1 MVGPELFYSSD
12 RASQFCN
19 KAKKCPALVDGAGP
33 RQQTLVRGLTT
44 GGSMG
49 TVALVALAR
58 PTFDLACAQ
67 ANFDSARALLIE
79 LGAHVVGP
87 AQLVMSPEDV
97 AAVNL
102 PPADLHILFM
112 ASFSD
117 ASPAVELLGKVKGP
131 VLGWSMREPGAVGER
146 LKLNSM
152 CGVNLAAHA
161 LMNVGQSIRHI
172 HGNSDEPAVRQAL
185 TDALAGHL
193 PTSHAP
199 VPIFGEYATDAQ
211 VDAAFAWLKGKKIGA
226 VGDAPNG
233 FTPCI
238 FDAEQLR
245 ANFGLDVRQITID
258 DAFGK
263 ISEVKEPE
271 RELAYAGALAAQ
283 PSLASVDIS
292 EAKKVYGVEVALDR
306 WREQETLDAI
316 AIRCWPEFP
325 TDLGACICSSL
336 GRLADRGTV
345 TTCER
350 DVLGAVTMMV
360 CESLGSDENYLVD
373 IVDLDS
379 SKGLVRL
386 WHCGSAATKLAA
398 EPAHATQTTHCNR
411 KLGVAGNFP
420 LKTGPVTLFRIDRD
434 VDPSNRTG
442 LRMVVSR
449 GESIPAPNHFQG
461 NTATVITE
469 PDAAALVNGIVTGG
483 YPHHLVISWIDV
495 RPGIRQ
501 MAKKLGIPLTEW

>member
-1 MVGPELFYSSD
+1 MS
-12 RASQFCN
+12 
-19 KAKKCPALVDGAGP
+19 
-33 RQQTLVRGLTT
+33 
-44 GGSMG
+44 

-67 ANFDSARALLIE
+67 ANFDSARSLLLE
-79 LGAHVVGP
+79 LGAQVVGP
-87 AQLVMSPEDV
+87 AELVMTPEDV
-97 AAVNL
+97 AAVTL

-131 VLGWSMREPGAVGER
+131 ILGWSMREPGAVGER

-161 LMNVGQSIRHI
+161 LMNVGQLIRHI
-172 HGNSDEPAVRQAL
+172 HGNADEPAVQSAIKA
-185 TDALAGHL
+185 ALAGQL
-193 PTSHAP
+193 PTAHTPMIIS
-199 VPIFGEYATDAQ
+199 GEFALDAE
-211 VDAAFAWLKGKKIGA
+211 VDKAFAWLKGKKIGA

-238 FDAEQLR
+238 FDGPQLQKL
-245 ANFGLDVRQITID
+245 FGLDVRQITID
-258 DAFGK
+258 DAFGR
-263 ISEVKEPE
+263 ISEVSEDA
-271 RELAYAGALAAQ
+271 RELAYASAVSAQ
-283 PSLASVDIS
+283 PSLSSVNVV
-292 EAKKVYGVEVALDR
+292 EAKKVYGVEVALDN
-306 WREQETLDAI
+306 WRAEESLDAI

-336 GRLADRGTV
+336 GRLSDRGTV

-379 SKGLVRL
+379 TQNLVRL

-398 EPAHATQTTHCNR
+398 DPKNATQSTHCNR

-461 NTATVITE
+461 NTATVVTQ

>member
-1 MVGPELFYSSD
+1 MS
-12 RASQFCN
+12 
-19 KAKKCPALVDGAGP
+19 
-33 RQQTLVRGLTT
+33 
-44 GGSMG
+44 
-49 TVALVALAR
+49 TVALIALAR
-58 PTFDLACAQ
+58 PTFDLTCAQ
-67 ANFDSARALLIE
+67 ANFESARNLLTE
-79 LGAHVVGP
+79 FGATVVGP
-87 AQLVMSPEDV
+87 TELVMTVEDV
-97 AAVNL
+97 SAVKL
-102 PPADLHILFM
+102 PDADLHILFM

-131 VLGWSMREPGAVGER
+131 ILGWSMREPGEVGER

-172 HGNSDEPAVRQAL
+172 HGNANEAHVRTAIK
-185 TDALAGHL
+185 DALAGNL
-193 PTSHAP
+193 PEATKPKSKIGELAP
-199 VPIFGEYATDAQ
+199 EAEVEKSL
-211 VDAAFAWLKGKKIGA
+211 AWLKGKKIGA
-226 VGDAPNG
+226 VGEAPVG
-233 FTPCI
+233 FTPCL
-238 FDAEQLR
+238 FDSQQL
-245 ANFGLDVRQITID
+245 NKYFGLDVRAITIE
-258 DAFGK
+258 DAFGL
-263 ISEVKEPE
+263 IAEVKEE
-271 RELAYAGALAAQ
+271 RRELAYAGALAAQ
-283 PSLASVDIS
+283 PSLASVNVS
-292 EAKKVYGVEVALDR
+292 EAKKVYGVEVALDD
-306 WREQETLDAI
+306 WRSEESLDAI

-336 GRLADRGTV
+336 GRLSDRGTV

-373 IVDLDS
+373 IVDLDAAQ
-379 SKGLVRL
+379 GLVRL

-398 EPAHATQTTHCNR
+398 DPVNATQSIHCNR

-434 VDPSNRTG
+434 VDPGSSTG

-449 GESIPAPNHFQG
+449 GESIPAANHFQG

>member
-1 MVGPELFYSSD
+1 MS
-12 RASQFCN
+12 
-19 KAKKCPALVDGAGP
+19 
-33 RQQTLVRGLTT
+33 
-44 GGSMG
+44 

-58 PTFDLACAQ
+58 PTFDLECAQ
-67 ANFDSARALLIE
+67 ANFDSARALLTE
-79 LGAHVVGP
+79 LGATVVGP
-87 AQLVMSPEDV
+87 TELVMTVDDV
-97 AAVNL
+97 AAAKL
-102 PPADLHILFM
+102 PDADLHILFM

-131 VLGWSMREPGAVGER
+131 VLGWSMREPGEVGER

-172 HGNSDEPAVRQAL
+172 HGNADEPQVRTAIR
-185 TDALAGHL
+185 DALAGKM
-193 PTSHAP
+193 PEATTP
-199 VPIFGEYATDAQ
+199 ENIVGELGTQAEAQ
-211 VDAAFAWLKGKKIGA
+211 KAFDWLKGKKIGA
-226 VGDAPNG
+226 VGEAPIG
-233 FTPCI
+233 FTPCVY
-238 FDAEQLR
+238 DAQQIRSL
-245 ANFGLDVRQITID
+245 FGLDIRQISID

-263 ISEVKEPE
+263 ISEVKKEA
-271 RELAYAGALAAQ
+271 RELAYAGAVAAQ
-283 PSLASVDIS
+283 PSLASVNVDQ
-292 EAKKVYGVEVALDR
+292 AKKVYGVEVALDK
-306 WREQETLDAI
+306 WREDELLDAI

-325 TDLGACICSSL
+325 TDMGACICSSL

-350 DVLGAVTMMV
+350 DVLGAVTMMM
-360 CESLGSDENYLVD
+360 CEALGSDENYLVD
-373 IVDLDS
+373 IVDLDAS
-379 SKGLVRL
+379 QGLVRL

-398 EPAHATQTTHCNR
+398 DPKNATQTTHCNR

-461 NTATVITE
+461 NTATVITQ

-501 MAKKLGIPLTEW
+501 MAKMLGIPLTEW

>member
-1 MVGPELFYSSD
+1 MS
-12 RASQFCN
+12 
-19 KAKKCPALVDGAGP
+19 
-33 RQQTLVRGLTT
+33 
-44 GGSMG
+44 
-49 TVALVALAR
+49 TVALIALAR

-67 ANFDSARALLIE
+67 ANFDSARALLLE
-79 LGAHVVGP
+79 LGAQVVGP
-87 AQLVMSPEDV
+87 AELIMTPEDV
-97 AAVNL
+97 AAVTL

-131 VLGWSMREPGAVGER
+131 ILGWSMREPGAVGER

-161 LMNVGQSIRHI
+161 LMNVGQSMRHI
-172 HGNSDEPAVRQAL
+172 HGNTDEPDVRSAIKA
-185 TDALAGHL
+185 ALAGEL
-193 PTSHAP
+193 PTAHAP
-199 VPIFGEYATDAQ
+199 KIVSGEFATAAE
-211 VDAAFAWLKGKKIGA
+211 VDDAFAWLKGKKIGA

-233 FTPCI
+233 FTPCV
-238 FDAEQLR
+238 FDGPQLR
-245 ANFGLDVRQITID
+245 ELFGLDVRQITID
-258 DAFGK
+258 DAFGR
-263 ISEVKEPE
+263 ISEVSEDA
-271 RELAYAGALAAQ
+271 RELAYASAVAAQ
-283 PSLASVDIS
+283 PTLAAVNVT
-292 EAKKVYGVEVALDR
+292 EAKKVYGVEVALDN
-306 WREQETLDAI
+306 WRAEESLDAI

-336 GRLADRGTV
+336 GRLSDRGTV

-373 IVDLDS
+373 IVDLDAS
-379 SKGLVRL
+379 QNLVRL

-398 EPAHATQTTHCNR
+398 DPKNATQSIHCNR

-420 LKTGPVTLFRIDRD
+420 LKTGAVTLFRIDRD
-434 VDPSNRTG
+434 VNPSNRTG

-461 NTATVITE
+461 NTATVVTQ

>member
-1 MVGPELFYSSD
+1 MS
-12 RASQFCN
+12 
-19 KAKKCPALVDGAGP
+19 
-33 RQQTLVRGLTT
+33 
-44 GGSMG
+44 

-67 ANFDSARALLIE
+67 ANFDSARVLLTQ
-79 LGAHVVGP
+79 LGATVVGP
-87 AQLVMSPEDV
+87 SELVMTVEDV
-97 AAVNL
+97 AAVQL
-102 PPADLHILFM
+102 PHADLHILFM

-131 VLGWSMREPGAVGER
+131 VLGWSMREPGAVGDR

-161 LMNVGQSIRHI
+161 LMNAGQSIRHI
-172 HGNSDEPAVRQAL
+172 HGNADEPQVRAAIK
-185 TDALAGHL
+185 DALAGKL
-193 PTSHAP
+193 PEASAP
-199 VPIFGEYATDAQ
+199 KTVTGEFGSEADAQ
-211 VDAAFAWLKGKKIGA
+211 KALDWLRGKKIGA
-226 VGDAPNG
+226 VGEAPIG

-238 FDAEQLR
+238 YDAKQIFST
-245 ANFGLDVRQITID
+245 FGLDIRQISID
-258 DAFGK
+258 DAFGR
-263 ISEVKEPE
+263 ISEVKAEE
-271 RELAYAGALAAQ
+271 RELAYASAAAAQ
-283 PSLASVDIS
+283 PSLAAVNVA
-292 EAKKVYGVEVALDR
+292 EAKKVYGVEVALDA
-306 WREQETLDAI
+306 WCKEEVLDAI

-336 GRLADRGTV
+336 GRLSDRGTV

-373 IVDLDS
+373 IVDLDAS
-379 SKGLVRL
+379 QGLVRL

-398 EPAHATQTTHCNR
+398 DPTNATQSTHCNR

-420 LKTGPVTLFRIDRD
+420 LKTGAVTLFRIDRD

-461 NTATVITE
+461 NTATVITQ

-501 MAKKLGIPLTEW
+501 LAKKLGIPLTEW